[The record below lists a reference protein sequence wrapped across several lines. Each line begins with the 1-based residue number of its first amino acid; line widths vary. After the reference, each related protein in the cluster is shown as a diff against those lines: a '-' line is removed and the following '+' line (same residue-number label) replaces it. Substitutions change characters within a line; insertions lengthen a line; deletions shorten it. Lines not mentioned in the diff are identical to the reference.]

1 MRAGAPE
8 WAQKQTRCVALG
20 TVSST
25 KELVVL
31 TDTHW
36 LNNVRS
42 GHCSQQ
48 HIILLQRNQVI
59 VCALVCFLFLGTDV
73 GIPMLLS
80 W

>member
-1 MRAGAPE
+1 MRAGASE
-8 WAQKQTRCVALG
+8 WGSEADTLCGFGYGFLYHGVG
-20 TVSST
+20 GP
-25 KELVVL
+25 
-31 TDTHW
+31 DTHW

-59 VCALVCFLFLGTDV
+59 VCALVCFLFLGTDL